1 MRRTISLLL
10 LFTFV
15 LILTAVFQ
23 ETFGLQTAVYSQPIP
38 ANAIRLDLE
47 PIEGFSPTAVNDLVT
62 GNSCTDSESIPVIQ
76 TGGGGTVY
84 VNGLTTDAADPDV
97 SSCSWGTANTLQG
110 SRSAWYQFTTEYAG
124 NATISTNGTNYDT
137 IISVFTGSCDALQTV
152 SCNDDHEGFASE
164 ITFDVTANTTYYL
177 EVVDWQSSYTELPLL
192 YIAAWLNPIESRWE
206 TMNSLPSQLSRHST
220 AVVGTDIYVIGGQ
233 TSIGTTST
241 ALYRLDTTTGNWT
254 TMTNSSIPGNGLTN
268 STAAYVD
275 GNIYLPGGQD
285 GLGAISNVH
294 RVYNINS
301 DLWDTAPTIA
311 GTPFAWSQ
319 AVPIHNG
326 YYLTGGSAYTGN
338 TLPPPVITPTV
349 TVSDRLLFYRTSSN
363 TWETKSSMQA
373 PRFAHVA
380 DLVNGDVC
388 VAGGLQMTGSGE
400 PALITSG
407 ECYSPIHSTWT
418 YTSNMNE
425 PRFAAASAVGLDG
438 KWYVYGGLTTDV
450 VEIDDENITIIVAAV
465 STEVYDP
472 ATNQWTVL
480 SPAHDLGRLDGRLDY
495 VLPYREWAAG
505 GAVGEYIW
513 AIGGN
518 IPVNSSTVPLAERL
532 RTYEQY
538 GTLTYLPAI
547 FTPSDNSNFST
558 MATAQPLYLNSPRW
572 DAFSESQFYHAYV
585 FDVYTTGTTIIDMT
599 GIADGNNYDLF
610 LYDDNKGIL
619 SASTNPGAA
628 NETITRTL
636 AAGRYYVMVKRT
648 SQINAN
654 QPYQL
659 IVQR

>member
-1 MRRTISLLL
+1 MRRTVSLLF

-15 LILTAVFQ
+15 LISTAVFQ
-23 ETFGLQTAVYSQPIP
+23 ETTGLQTAVYSQPLP
-38 ANAIRLDLE
+38 PNATRLDLV
-47 PIEGFSPTAVNDLVT
+47 PIEGFGPTAVNDLET
-62 GNSCTDSESIPVIQ
+62 GNSCTDSVNVPVSE

-84 VNGLTTDAADPDV
+84 VNELETDAGDPDI
-97 SSCSWGTANTLQG
+97 SSCSWGTADTLQG

-137 IISVFTGSCDALQTV
+137 IISVFDGSCGALQTV
-152 SCNDDHEGFASE
+152 SCNDDYEGFASE
-164 ITFDVTANTTYYL
+164 ITFDVTANTTYFL
-177 EVVDWQSSYTELPLL
+177 EVVDWQSGWTELPLL

-220 AVVGTDIYVIGGQ
+220 AVVDTDIYVLGGQ

-254 TMTNSSIPGNGLTN
+254 TLTNSSMPRNGLTN
-268 STAAYVD
+268 STAAHVD

-285 GLGAISNVH
+285 GLGAISDVH
-294 RVYNINS
+294 RVYDIDS
-301 DLWDTAPTIA
+301 DLWSTATTIA

-319 AVPIHNG
+319 AVSIDNG
-326 YYLTGGSAYTGN
+326 YYVTGGSDYTGN
-338 TLPPPVITPTV
+338 TLPPAATNPPTSTI
-349 TVSDRLLFYRTSSN
+349 TVSDRLLFYRASFDA
-363 TWETKSSMQA
+363 WETKPSMQA

-380 DLVNGDVC
+380 DLVNGEIC
-388 VAGGLQMTGSGE
+388 VAGGLQMSGGGV
-400 PALITSG
+400 PTLVTSG
-407 ECYSPIHSTWT
+407 ECYNSNNSTWS
-418 YTSNMNE
+418 YTSVMNE

-438 KWYVYGGLTTDV
+438 KWYVFGGLTV
-450 VEIDDENITIIVAAV
+450 DDGTVVAAV

-472 ATNQWTVL
+472 ATNQWRIL
-480 SPAHDLGRLDGRLDY
+480 PPAHDLGRLDSHLDY
-495 VLPYREWAAG
+495 VLPHREWAVG

-518 IPVNSSTVPLAERL
+518 IPVNDSTVPLAERL

-538 GTLTYLPAI
+538 DILTYLPVVL
-547 FTPSDNSNFST
+547 TPSDNSNFST
-558 MATAQPLYLNSPRW
+558 MATAQPIYLNSPRW

-585 FDVYTTGTTIIDMT
+585 FDVYSTGVTIINMSD
-599 GIADGNNYDLF
+599 IAEGNDYDLF
-610 LYDDNKGIL
+610 LYDDNKGL
-619 SASTNPGAA
+619 RASSINPG
-628 NETITRTL
+628 NSDENIQRNL

-648 SQINAN
+648 FQINAN
-654 QPYQL
+654 ESYRL